1 MVIAFPIAFEKM
13 SGTGNDFVII
23 DNRTAGIPPV
33 EQPDFARR
41 ICRRMFSVGAD
52 GLILIEEST
61 KADFG
66 WNFYNADGSVAEMCG
81 NGSRCAARFAYR
93 HKIVARKKMSI
104 ETLAGNVEAEICA
117 EDEVVR
123 VKMTQPFDFKLDISL
138 ALGGEERAV
147 AYVNTGVP
155 HAVIFVQE
163 DDVPVKTW
171 GRKVRFHELFEPK
184 GANANFVKLL
194 PDGKLKV
201 RTYERGV
208 EGETMACGT
217 GAVASAL
224 LASILKG
231 IDSPVEVVTSGGDV
245 LTIFFDLH
253 DGPVAENIFLQGPTR
268 LICTG
273 NLTAEALL

>member
-1 MVIAFPIAFEKM
+1 MPITYPIAFEKM

-23 DNRTAGIPPV
+23 DNRNAALPQ
-33 EQPDFARR
+33 EDQPELARK
-41 ICRRMFSVGAD
+41 ICRRMFSIGAD
-52 GLILIEEST
+52 GVIFIEEST

-66 WNFYNADGSVAEMCG
+66 WSLYNADGSVAEMCG

-93 HKIVARKKMSI
+93 HKIAGKKMTL
-104 ETLAGNVEAEICA
+104 ETLAGIVEAEIG
-117 EDEVVR
+117 EEEEVVR
-123 VKMTQPFDFKLDISL
+123 VKMTQPFDFRLDISL
-138 ALGGEERAV
+138 TIGEEERPV

-155 HAVIFVQE
+155 HVVIFVQD
-163 DDVPVKTW
+163 DDVPVKSW

-184 GANANFVKLL
+184 GANANFVRLL
-194 PDGKLKV
+194 SDGKIKV

-208 EGETMACGT
+208 ENETMACGT

-224 LASILKG
+224 IASLLKG
-231 IDSPVEVVTSGGDV
+231 IESPVEVITTGGDT
-245 LTIFFDLH
+245 LTILFDLH
-253 DGPVAENIFLQGPTR
+253 DGPVAENVFLQGPTR

>member
-1 MVIAFPIAFEKM
+1 MAITFPIAFEKM

-23 DNRTAGIPPV
+23 DNRTAAIPLDD
-33 EQPDFARR
+33 QPELARKV
-41 ICRRMFSVGAD
+41 CRRMFSVGAD
-52 GLILIEEST
+52 GVIFIEQSN

-66 WNFYNADGSVAEMCG
+66 WKLYNADGSVAEMCG

-93 HKIVARKKMSI
+93 HEIAGKKMKL
-104 ETLAGNVEAEICA
+104 ETLAGIVEAEIG
-117 EDEVVR
+117 EEEEIVR
-123 VKMTQPFDFKLDISL
+123 VKMTQPLDFRLDFSL
-138 ALGGEERAV
+138 LIGGEERPV

-155 HAVIFVQE
+155 HVVIFVEE
-163 DDVPVKTW
+163 DDVPVKSW

-184 GANANFVKLL
+184 GTNANFVKVLSG
-194 PDGKLKV
+194 GKLKV

-208 EGETMACGT
+208 ENETMACGT

-224 LASILKG
+224 IAALLKG
-231 IDSPVEVVTSGGDV
+231 VESPVEVITTGGDA
-245 LTIFFDLH
+245 LTILFDLH
-253 DGPVAENIFLQGPTR
+253 DGPIAENVFLQGPTR